1 MSAIRIKASLSAT
14 SKPSCNAS
22 SIGRSSTAFVSR
34 VEGLLAG
41 PLPSRIT
48 LAPMIA
54 VAQVGG
60 ALTVEQ
66 AVGLVRMLMTG
77 AVPPEEIAAL
87 LSGLH
92 RKGETVEE
100 IAAFALTM
108 RAAATPVRPKVSGAI
123 GDTCGTGGDASRTV
137 NASTAAA
144 LVLAAAGVPVA
155 KHGNRALTSACGSAD
170 VLEAL
175 GARVDLGPQAVE
187 RCIEQASFGFLFAPR
202 FHPATR
208 YVQPVRKQLP
218 HKTIFNLLGPL
229 TNPAPVAVQLVG
241 VYDEQWVE
249 PMAEVLRL
257 LGRRRALV
265 VHGRTESGSGGI
277 DECSLSGSTM
287 FALLDESGAIRCGA
301 IAPEDVGMARADV
314 RELVGGDSVFNAR
327 VIAAMLRGEERGARR
342 DFLVLNGAAALW
354 AAGVASDLSAGVKR
368 AAELIDG
375 GAAYQ
380 KLQQFVRATQ
390 QETAGT

>member
-1 MSAIRIKASLSAT
+1 MA
-14 SKPSCNAS
+14 
-22 SIGRSSTAFVSR
+22 
-34 VEGLLAG
+34 E
-41 PLPSRIT
+41 PLPARAT
-48 LAPMIA
+48 LAPAIA
-54 VAQVGG
+54 VVQAGG
-60 ALTVEQ
+60 ALTVERSVE
-66 AVGLVRMLMTG
+66 AVRMLMTG
-77 AVPPEEIAAL
+77 AVPSDEIAAL

-92 RKGETVEE
+92 RKGEAVEE

-108 RAAATPVRPKVSGAI
+108 RSAATPVRPKVSGAI

-175 GARVDLGPQAVE
+175 GARIDLEPQAVE
-187 RCIEQASFGFLFAPR
+187 RCIEQTGFGFLFAPR
-202 FHPATR
+202 FHQATKH
-208 YVQPVRKQLP
+208 VQPVRKQLP

-265 VHGRTESGSGGI
+265 VHGRAESSGGGI

-287 FALLDESGAIRCGA
+287 FALLDESGTIRCGA
-301 IAPEDVGMARADV
+301 LAPEDVGMARANVDA
-314 RELVGGDSVFNAR
+314 LAGGDSVFNAR
-327 VIAAMLRGEERGARR
+327 VVASILRGEERGARR
-342 DFLVLNGAAALW
+342 DFVVLNSAAALW
-354 AAGVASDLSAGVKR
+354 AAGVVLDVSTGVKR
-368 AAELIDG
+368 AAELIDR

-380 KLQQFVRATQ
+380 KLQQFVRATNN
-390 QETAGT
+390 A